1 MYSTSVHFLKINCVY
16 HRGLKRMIKRYLKF
30 VKPYRY
36 RIIATIIVGII
47 KFGIPMLIP
56 LLIKYA
62 IDGVINNHSLSN
74 SEKFSHLAI
83 AIGIALFIFVIVRPP
98 IEYIRQYLAQWTS
111 NKILYDI
118 RKQLYNHL
126 QALSARF
133 YANNQVGQVISRV
146 INDVEQTKDFILTG
160 LMNIWLDCVTIII
173 ALSIMFFLDV
183 KLTIAAI
190 FIFPFYILTV
200 YFFFGRLRQLT
211 RVRSQA
217 LAEVQGFLHERVQ
230 GMSVIKSFAI
240 EDNEAQNFDHRN
252 SHFLKRAFQHTRW
265 NAYSFAAINT
275 VTDLGPIIVIGVGAY
290 LVINGAITVG
300 TLAAFVGYLEQL
312 FGPLR
317 RLVSSFTTL
326 TQSFASMDRVFQLMD
341 EDYDI
346 KNGIGAQPIEIKKG
360 QIDLKNVSFKYND
373 NELEVLHD
381 INLTINKGETVAF
394 VGMSGG
400 GKSTLISLIP
410 RFYDVTSGEI
420 LVDGNNVKDFLT
432 GSLRNQIGLVQQD
445 NILFSDTVKENILLG
460 RPDATDDEIVEAAKM
475 ANAHDFIMNLPE
487 GYDTEVGERGVK
499 LSGGQKQ
506 RLSIARIFLN
516 NPPILILDEA
526 TSALD
531 LESEA
536 IIQEALDVLSKDRTT
551 LIVAHRLSTI
561 THADKIVVM
570 ENGQIVETG
579 THQELIQ
586 KQGAYEHLY
595 SIQNL

>member
-1 MYSTSVHFLKINCVY
+1 
-16 HRGLKRMIKRYLKF
+16 
-30 VKPYRY
+30 
-36 RIIATIIVGII
+36 
-47 KFGIPMLIP
+47 
-56 LLIKYA
+56 
-62 IDGVINNHSLSN
+62 
-74 SEKFSHLAI
+74 
-83 AIGIALFIFVIVRPP
+83 
-98 IEYIRQYLAQWTS
+98 
-111 NKILYDI
+111 
-118 RKQLYNHL
+118 
-126 QALSARF
+126 
-133 YANNQVGQVISRV
+133 
-146 INDVEQTKDFILTG
+146 
-160 LMNIWLDCVTIII
+160 
-173 ALSIMFFLDV
+173 
-183 KLTIAAI
+183 
-190 FIFPFYILTV
+190 
-200 YFFFGRLRQLT
+200 
-211 RVRSQA
+211 
-217 LAEVQGFLHERVQ
+217 
-230 GMSVIKSFAI
+230 
-240 EDNEAQNFDHRN
+240 
-252 SHFLKRAFQHTRW
+252 
-265 NAYSFAAINT
+265 
-275 VTDLGPIIVIGVGAY
+275 
-290 LVINGAITVG
+290 
-300 TLAAFVGYLEQL
+300 
-312 FGPLR
+312 
-317 RLVSSFTTL
+317 
-326 TQSFASMDRVFQLMD
+326 
-341 EDYDI
+341 
-346 KNGIGAQPIEIKKG
+346 
-360 QIDLKNVSFKYND
+360 
-373 NELEVLHD
+373 
-381 INLTINKGETVAF
+381 
-394 VGMSGG
+394 MSGG

-420 LVDGNNVKDFLT
+420 LVDGNVKDFLT

>member
-1 MYSTSVHFLKINCVY
+1 
-16 HRGLKRMIKRYLKF
+16 MIKRYLQF
-30 VKPYRY
+30 VKPYKY
-36 RIIATIIVGII
+36 RIFATIIVGII

-62 IDGVINNHSLSN
+62 IDGVINNHALTTD
-74 SEKFSHLAI
+74 EKVHHLTI

-98 IEYIRQYLAQWTS
+98 IEFIRQYLAQWTS

-118 RKQLYNHL
+118 RKKLYNHL

-160 LMNIWLDCVTIII
+160 LMNIWLDCITIII

-183 KLTIAAI
+183 KLTLTAL

-200 YFFFGRLRQLT
+200 YVFFGRLRKLT
-211 RVRSQA
+211 RERSQA

-230 GMSVIKSFAI
+230 GISVVESFAI
-240 EDNEAQNFDHRN
+240 EDNEAKNFDKKN
-252 SHFLKRAFQHTRW
+252 TNFLTRALKHTRW

-275 VTDLGPIIVIGVGAY
+275 VTDIGPIIVIGVGAY
-290 LVINGAITVG
+290 LAISGSITVG
-300 TLAAFVGYLEQL
+300 TLAAFVGYLELL

-317 RLVSSFTTL
+317 RLVASFTTL
-326 TQSFASMDRVFQLMD
+326 TQSFASMDRVFQLID

-346 KNGIGAQPIEIKKG
+346 KNGVGAQPIEIKQG
-360 QIDLKNVSFKYND
+360 RIDIDHVSFQYND
-373 NELEVLHD
+373 NEAPILKD
-381 INLTINKGETVAF
+381 INLSIEKGETVAF

-400 GKSTLISLIP
+400 GKSTLINLIP
-410 RFYDVTSGEI
+410 RFYDVTSGQI
-420 LVDGNNVKDFLT
+420 LIDGHNIKDFLT

-460 RPDATDDEIVEAAKM
+460 RPTATDEEVVEAAKM
-475 ANAHDFIMNLPE
+475 ANAHDFIMNLPQ

-531 LESEA
+531 LESES

-561 THADKIVVM
+561 THADKIVVI
-570 ENGQIVETG
+570 ENGHIVETG
-579 THQELIQ
+579 THRELIA

>member
-1 MYSTSVHFLKINCVY
+1 
-16 HRGLKRMIKRYLKF
+16 MIKRYLQF
-30 VKPYRY
+30 VKPYKY
-36 RIIATIIVGII
+36 RIFATIIVGII

-62 IDGVINNHSLSN
+62 IDGVINNHALTTD
-74 SEKFSHLAI
+74 EKVHHLTI

-98 IEYIRQYLAQWTS
+98 IEFIRQYLAQWTS

-118 RKQLYNHL
+118 RKKLYNHL

-160 LMNIWLDCVTIII
+160 LMNIWLDCITFII

-183 KLTIAAI
+183 KLTLAAL

-200 YFFFGRLRQLT
+200 YVFFGRLRKLT
-211 RVRSQA
+211 RERSQA

-230 GMSVIKSFAI
+230 GISVVKSFAI
-240 EDNEAQNFDHRN
+240 EDNEAKNFDKKN
-252 SHFLKRAFQHTRW
+252 TNFLTRALKHTRW

-275 VTDLGPIIVIGVGAY
+275 VTDIGPIIVIGVGAY
-290 LVINGAITVG
+290 LAISGSITVG
-300 TLAAFVGYLEQL
+300 TLAAFVGYLELL

-317 RLVSSFTTL
+317 RLVASFTTL
-326 TQSFASMDRVFQLMD
+326 TQSFASMDRVFQLID

-346 KNGIGAQPIEIKKG
+346 KNGVGAQPIEIKQG
-360 QIDLKNVSFKYND
+360 RIDIDHVSFQYND
-373 NELEVLHD
+373 NEAPILKD
-381 INLTINKGETVAF
+381 INLSIEKGETVAF

-400 GKSTLISLIP
+400 GKSTLINLIP
-410 RFYDVTSGEI
+410 RFYDVTSGQI
-420 LVDGNNVKDFLT
+420 LIDGHNIKDFLT

-460 RPDATDDEIVEAAKM
+460 RPTATDEEVVEAAKM
-475 ANAHDFIMNLPE
+475 ANAHDFIMNLPQ

-531 LESEA
+531 LESES

-561 THADKIVVM
+561 THADKIVVI
-570 ENGQIVETG
+570 ENGHIVETG
-579 THQELIQ
+579 THRELIA

>member
-1 MYSTSVHFLKINCVY
+1 
-16 HRGLKRMIKRYLKF
+16 MIKRYLQF
-30 VKPYRY
+30 VKPYKY
-36 RIIATIIVGII
+36 RIFATIIVGII

-62 IDGVINNHSLSN
+62 IDGVINNHALTTD
-74 SEKFSHLAI
+74 EKVHHLTI

-98 IEYIRQYLAQWTS
+98 IEFIRQYLAQWTS

-118 RKQLYNHL
+118 RKKLYNHL

-160 LMNIWLDCVTIII
+160 LMNIWLDCITIII

-183 KLTIAAI
+183 KLTLAAL

-200 YFFFGRLRQLT
+200 YVFFGRLRKLT
-211 RVRSQA
+211 RERSQA

-230 GMSVIKSFAI
+230 GISVVKSFAI
-240 EDNEAQNFDHRN
+240 EDNEAKNFDKKN
-252 SHFLKRAFQHTRW
+252 ANFLTRALKHTRW

-275 VTDLGPIIVIGVGAY
+275 VTDIGPIIVIGVGAY
-290 LVINGAITVG
+290 LAISGPITVG
-300 TLAAFVGYLEQL
+300 TLAAFVGYLELL

-317 RLVSSFTTL
+317 RLVASFTTL
-326 TQSFASMDRVFQLMD
+326 TQSFASMDRVFQLID

-346 KNGIGAQPIEIKKG
+346 KNGVGAQPIEIKQG
-360 QIDLKNVSFKYND
+360 RIDIDHVSFQYND
-373 NELEVLHD
+373 NEAPILKD
-381 INLTINKGETVAF
+381 INLSIEKGETVAF

-400 GKSTLISLIP
+400 GKSTLINLIP
-410 RFYDVTSGEI
+410 RFYDVTSGQI
-420 LVDGNNVKDFLT
+420 LIDGHNIKDFLT

-460 RPDATDDEIVEAAKM
+460 RPTATDEEVVEAAKM
-475 ANAHDFIMNLPE
+475 ANAHDFIMNLPQ

-531 LESEA
+531 LESES

-561 THADKIVVM
+561 THADKIVVI
-570 ENGQIVETG
+570 ENGHIVETG
-579 THQELIQ
+579 THRELIA

>member
-1 MYSTSVHFLKINCVY
+1 
-16 HRGLKRMIKRYLKF
+16 MIKRYLQF
-30 VKPYRY
+30 VKPYKY
-36 RIIATIIVGII
+36 RIFATIIVGII

-62 IDGVINNHSLSN
+62 IDGVINNHALTTD
-74 SEKFSHLAI
+74 EKVHHLTI
-83 AIGIALFIFVIVRPP
+83 AIGIALFIFVIVRPL
-98 IEYIRQYLAQWTS
+98 IEFIRQYLAQWTS

-118 RKQLYNHL
+118 RKKLYNHL

-160 LMNIWLDCVTIII
+160 LMNIWLDCITIII

-183 KLTIAAI
+183 KLTLAAL

-200 YFFFGRLRQLT
+200 YVFFGRLRKLT
-211 RVRSQA
+211 RERSQA

-230 GMSVIKSFAI
+230 GISVVKSFAI
-240 EDNEAQNFDHRN
+240 EDNEAKNFDKKN
-252 SHFLKRAFQHTRW
+252 TNFLTRALKHTRW

-275 VTDLGPIIVIGVGAY
+275 VTDIGPIIVIGVGAY
-290 LVINGAITVG
+290 LAISGSITVG
-300 TLAAFVGYLEQL
+300 TLAAFVGYLELL

-317 RLVSSFTTL
+317 RLVASFTTL
-326 TQSFASMDRVFQLMD
+326 TQSFASMDRVFQLID

-346 KNGIGAQPIEIKKG
+346 KNGVGAQPIEIKQG
-360 QIDLKNVSFKYND
+360 RIDIDHVSFQYND
-373 NELEVLHD
+373 NEAPILKD
-381 INLTINKGETVAF
+381 INLSIEKGETVAF

-400 GKSTLISLIP
+400 GKSTLINLIP
-410 RFYDVTSGEI
+410 RFYDVTSGQI
-420 LVDGNNVKDFLT
+420 LIDGHNIKDFLT

-460 RPDATDDEIVEAAKM
+460 RPTATDEEVVEAVKM
-475 ANAHDFIMNLPE
+475 ANAHDFIMNLPQ

-531 LESEA
+531 LESES

-561 THADKIVVM
+561 THADKIVVI
-570 ENGQIVETG
+570 ENGHIVETG
-579 THQELIQ
+579 THRELIA

>member
-1 MYSTSVHFLKINCVY
+1 
-16 HRGLKRMIKRYLKF
+16 MIKRYLQF
-30 VKPYRY
+30 VKPYKY
-36 RIIATIIVGII
+36 RIFATIIVGII

-62 IDGVINNHSLSN
+62 IDGVINNHALTTD
-74 SEKFSHLAI
+74 EKVHHLTI

-98 IEYIRQYLAQWTS
+98 IEFIRQYLAQWTS

-118 RKQLYNHL
+118 RKKLYNHL

-160 LMNIWLDCVTIII
+160 LMNIWLDCITIII

-183 KLTIAAI
+183 KLTLAAL

-200 YFFFGRLRQLT
+200 YVFFGRLRKLT
-211 RVRSQA
+211 RERSQA

-230 GMSVIKSFAI
+230 GISVVKSFAI
-240 EDNEAQNFDHRN
+240 EDNEAKNFDKKN
-252 SHFLKRAFQHTRW
+252 TNFLTRALKHTRW

-275 VTDLGPIIVIGVGAY
+275 VTDIGPIIVIGVGAY
-290 LVINGAITVG
+290 LAISGSITVG
-300 TLAAFVGYLEQL
+300 TLAAFVGYLELL

-317 RLVSSFTTL
+317 RLVASFTTL
-326 TQSFASMDRVFQLMD
+326 TQSFASMDRVFQLID

-346 KNGIGAQPIEIKKG
+346 KNGVGAQPIEIKQG
-360 QIDLKNVSFKYND
+360 RIDIDHVSFQYND
-373 NELEVLHD
+373 NEAPILKD
-381 INLTINKGETVAF
+381 INLSIEKGETVAF

-400 GKSTLISLIP
+400 GKSTLINLIP
-410 RFYDVTSGEI
+410 RFYDVTSGQI
-420 LVDGNNVKDFLT
+420 LIDGHNIKDFLT
-432 GSLRNQIGLVQQD
+432 GSLRNQIGLMQQD

-460 RPDATDDEIVEAAKM
+460 RPTATDEEVVEAAKM
-475 ANAHDFIMNLPE
+475 ANAHDFIMNLPQ

-531 LESEA
+531 LESES

-561 THADKIVVM
+561 THADKIVVI
-570 ENGQIVETG
+570 ENGHIVETG
-579 THQELIQ
+579 THRELIA

>member
-1 MYSTSVHFLKINCVY
+1 
-16 HRGLKRMIKRYLKF
+16 MIKRYLKF

-62 IDGVINNHSLSN
+62 IDGVINNHSLTN
-74 SEKFSHLAI
+74 QEKFSHLGV
-83 AIGIALFIFVIVRPP
+83 AIGIALFIFLIVRPP
-98 IEYIRQYLAQWTS
+98 IEFIRQYLAQWTS

-126 QALSARF
+126 QALSVRF

-160 LMNIWLDCVTIII
+160 LMNIWLDCITIII

-183 KLTIAAI
+183 KLTFAAI

-200 YFFFGRLRQLT
+200 YFFFGRLRKLT

-240 EDNEAQNFDHRN
+240 EDNEAKNFDNHN
-252 SHFLKRAFQHTRW
+252 KNFLQRAFQHTRW

-275 VTDLGPIIVIGVGAY
+275 VTDLGPIIVIGVGSY
-290 LVINGAITVG
+290 LAITGSITVG

-346 KNGIGAQPIEIKKG
+346 KNGIGAQPIKISKG
-360 QIDLKNVSFKYND
+360 QIDLKHVSFKYNE
-373 NELEVLHD
+373 NEKEVLHD

-400 GKSTLISLIP
+400 GKSTLINLIP
-410 RFYDVTSGEI
+410 RFYDVTQGEI
-420 LVDGNNVKDFLT
+420 LIDHHNVKDFLT

-460 RPDATDDEIVEAAKM
+460 RPDATDDEVVEAAKM
-475 ANAHDFIMNLPE
+475 ANVHDFISNLPN

-516 NPPILILDEA
+516 NPPVLILDEA

-561 THADKIVVM
+561 THADRIVVM
-570 ENGQIVETG
+570 ENGRIVETG
-579 THQELIQ
+579 THQQLIN
-586 KQGAYEHLY
+586 KRGAYEHLY

>member
-1 MYSTSVHFLKINCVY
+1 
-16 HRGLKRMIKRYLKF
+16 MIKRYLQF
-30 VKPYRY
+30 VKPYKY
-36 RIIATIIVGII
+36 RIFATIIVGII

-62 IDGVINNHSLSN
+62 IDGVINNHALTTD
-74 SEKFSHLAI
+74 EKVHHLTI

-98 IEYIRQYLAQWTS
+98 IEFIRQYLAQWTS

-118 RKQLYNHL
+118 RKKLYNHL

-160 LMNIWLDCVTIII
+160 LMNIWLDCITIII

-183 KLTIAAI
+183 KLTLAAL

-200 YFFFGRLRQLT
+200 YVFFGRLRKLT
-211 RVRSQA
+211 RERSQA

-230 GMSVIKSFAI
+230 GISVVKSFAI
-240 EDNEAQNFDHRN
+240 EDNEAKNFDKKN
-252 SHFLKRAFQHTRW
+252 TNFLTRALKHTRW

-275 VTDLGPIIVIGVGAY
+275 VTDIGPIIVIGVGA
-290 LVINGAITVG
+290 
-300 TLAAFVGYLEQL
+300 
-312 FGPLR
+312 
-317 RLVSSFTTL
+317 
-326 TQSFASMDRVFQLMD
+326 
-341 EDYDI
+341 
-346 KNGIGAQPIEIKKG
+346 QPIEIKQG
-360 QIDLKNVSFKYND
+360 RIDIDHVSFQYND
-373 NELEVLHD
+373 NEAPILKD
-381 INLTINKGETVAF
+381 INLSIEKGERVAF

-400 GKSTLISLIP
+400 GKSTLINLIP
-410 RFYDVTSGEI
+410 RFYDVTSGQI
-420 LVDGNNVKDFLT
+420 LIDGHNIKDFLT

-460 RPDATDDEIVEAAKM
+460 RPTATDEEVVEAAKM
-475 ANAHDFIMNLPE
+475 ANAHDFIMNLPQ

-531 LESEA
+531 LESES

-561 THADKIVVM
+561 THADKIVVI
-570 ENGQIVETG
+570 ENGHIVETG
-579 THQELIQ
+579 THRELIA

>member
-1 MYSTSVHFLKINCVY
+1 
-16 HRGLKRMIKRYLKF
+16 MIKRYLQF
-30 VKPYRY
+30 VKPYKY
-36 RIIATIIVGII
+36 RIFATIIVGII

-62 IDGVINNHSLSN
+62 IDGVINNHALTTD
-74 SEKFSHLAI
+74 EKVHHLTI

-98 IEYIRQYLAQWTS
+98 IEFIRQYLAQWTS

-118 RKQLYNHL
+118 RKKLYNHL

-160 LMNIWLDCVTIII
+160 LMNIWLDFITIII

-183 KLTIAAI
+183 KLTLAAL

-200 YFFFGRLRQLT
+200 YVFFGRLRKLT
-211 RVRSQA
+211 RERSQA

-230 GMSVIKSFAI
+230 GISVVKSFAI
-240 EDNEAQNFDHRN
+240 EDNEAKNFDKKN
-252 SHFLKRAFQHTRW
+252 TNFLTRALKHTRW

-275 VTDLGPIIVIGVGAY
+275 VTDIGPIIVIGVGAY
-290 LVINGAITVG
+290 LAISGSITVG
-300 TLAAFVGYLEQL
+300 TLAAFVGYLELL

-317 RLVSSFTTL
+317 RLVASFTTL
-326 TQSFASMDRVFQLMD
+326 TQSFASMDRVFQLID

-346 KNGIGAQPIEIKKG
+346 KNGVGAQPIEIKQG
-360 QIDLKNVSFKYND
+360 RIDIDHVSFQYND
-373 NELEVLHD
+373 NEAPILKD
-381 INLTINKGETVAF
+381 INLNIEKGETVAF

-400 GKSTLISLIP
+400 GKSTLINLIP
-410 RFYDVTSGEI
+410 RFYDVTSGQI
-420 LVDGNNVKDFLT
+420 LIDGHNIKDFLT

-460 RPDATDDEIVEAAKM
+460 RPTATDEEVVEAAKM
-475 ANAHDFIMNLPE
+475 ANAHDFIMNLPQ

-531 LESEA
+531 LESES

-561 THADKIVVM
+561 THADKIVVI
-570 ENGQIVETG
+570 ENGHIVETG
-579 THQELIQ
+579 THRELIA

>member
-1 MYSTSVHFLKINCVY
+1 
-16 HRGLKRMIKRYLKF
+16 MIKRYLQF
-30 VKPYRY
+30 VKPYKY
-36 RIIATIIVGII
+36 RIFATIIVGII

-62 IDGVINNHSLSN
+62 IDGVINNHALTTD
-74 SEKFSHLAI
+74 EKVHHLTI

-98 IEYIRQYLAQWTS
+98 IEFIRQYLAQWTS

-118 RKQLYNHL
+118 RKKLYNHL

-160 LMNIWLDCVTIII
+160 LMNIWLDCITIII

-183 KLTIAAI
+183 KLTLAAL

-200 YFFFGRLRQLT
+200 YVFFGRLRKLT
-211 RVRSQA
+211 RERSQA

-230 GMSVIKSFAI
+230 GISVVKSFAI
-240 EDNEAQNFDHRN
+240 EDNEAKNFDKKN
-252 SHFLKRAFQHTRW
+252 TNFLTRALKHTRW

-275 VTDLGPIIVIGVGAY
+275 VTDIGPIIVIGVGAY
-290 LVINGAITVG
+290 LAISGSITVG
-300 TLAAFVGYLEQL
+300 TLAAFVGYLELL

-317 RLVSSFTTL
+317 RLVASFTTL
-326 TQSFASMDRVFQLMD
+326 TQSFASMDRVFQLID

-346 KNGIGAQPIEIKKG
+346 KNGVGAQPIEIKQG
-360 QIDLKNVSFKYND
+360 RIDIDHVSFQYND
-373 NELEVLHD
+373 NEAPILKD
-381 INLTINKGETVAF
+381 INLNIEKGETVAF

-400 GKSTLISLIP
+400 GKSTLINLIP
-410 RFYDVTSGEI
+410 RFYDVTSGQI
-420 LVDGNNVKDFLT
+420 LIDGHNIKDFLT

-460 RPDATDDEIVEAAKM
+460 RPTATDEEVVEAAKM
-475 ANAHDFIMNLPE
+475 ANAHDFIMNLPQ

-531 LESEA
+531 LESES

-561 THADKIVVM
+561 THADKIVVI
-570 ENGQIVETG
+570 ENGHIVETG
-579 THQELIQ
+579 THRELIA

>member
-1 MYSTSVHFLKINCVY
+1 
-16 HRGLKRMIKRYLKF
+16 MIKRYLQF
-30 VKPYRY
+30 VKPYKY
-36 RIIATIIVGII
+36 RIFATIIVGII

-62 IDGVINNHSLSN
+62 IDGVINNHALTTD
-74 SEKFSHLAI
+74 EKVHHLTI

-98 IEYIRQYLAQWTS
+98 IEFIRQYLAQWTS

-118 RKQLYNHL
+118 RKKLYNHL

-160 LMNIWLDCVTIII
+160 LMNIWLDCITIII

-183 KLTIAAI
+183 KLTLAAL

-200 YFFFGRLRQLT
+200 YVFFGRLRKLT
-211 RVRSQA
+211 RERSQA

-230 GMSVIKSFAI
+230 GISVVKSFAI
-240 EDNEAQNFDHRN
+240 EDNEAKNFDKKN
-252 SHFLKRAFQHTRW
+252 TNFLTRALKHTRW

-275 VTDLGPIIVIGVGAY
+275 VTDIGLIIVIGVGAY
-290 LVINGAITVG
+290 LAISGSITVG
-300 TLAAFVGYLEQL
+300 TLAAFVGYLELL

-317 RLVSSFTTL
+317 RLVASFTTL
-326 TQSFASMDRVFQLMD
+326 TQSFASMDRVFQLID

-346 KNGIGAQPIEIKKG
+346 KNGVGAQPIEIKQG
-360 QIDLKNVSFKYND
+360 RIDIDHVSFQYND
-373 NELEVLHD
+373 NEAPILKD
-381 INLTINKGETVAF
+381 INLSIEKGETVAF

-400 GKSTLISLIP
+400 GKSTLINLIP
-410 RFYDVTSGEI
+410 RFYDVTSGQI
-420 LVDGNNVKDFLT
+420 LIDGHNIKDFLT

-460 RPDATDDEIVEAAKM
+460 RPTATDEEVVEAAKM
-475 ANAHDFIMNLPE
+475 ANAHDFIMNLPQ

-531 LESEA
+531 LESES

-561 THADKIVVM
+561 THADKIVVI
-570 ENGQIVETG
+570 ENGHIVETG
-579 THQELIQ
+579 THRELIA

>member
-1 MYSTSVHFLKINCVY
+1 
-16 HRGLKRMIKRYLKF
+16 MIKRYLQF
-30 VKPYRY
+30 VKPYKY
-36 RIIATIIVGII
+36 RIFATIIVGII

-62 IDGVINNHSLSN
+62 IDGVINNHALTTD
-74 SEKFSHLAI
+74 EKVHHLTI

-98 IEYIRQYLAQWTS
+98 IEFIRQYLAQWTS

-118 RKQLYNHL
+118 RKKLYNHL

-160 LMNIWLDCVTIII
+160 LMNIWLDCITIII

-183 KLTIAAI
+183 KLTLAAL

-200 YFFFGRLRQLT
+200 YVFFGRLRKLT
-211 RVRSQA
+211 RERSQA

-230 GMSVIKSFAI
+230 GISVVKSFAI
-240 EDNEAQNFDHRN
+240 EDNEAKNFDKKN
-252 SHFLKRAFQHTRW
+252 TNFLTRALKHTRW

-275 VTDLGPIIVIGVGAY
+275 VTDIGPIIVIGVGAY
-290 LVINGAITVG
+290 LAISGSITVG
-300 TLAAFVGYLEQL
+300 TLAAFVGYLELL

-317 RLVSSFTTL
+317 RLVASFTTL
-326 TQSFASMDRVFQLMD
+326 TQSFASMDRVFQLID

-346 KNGIGAQPIEIKKG
+346 KNGVGAQPIEIKQG
-360 QIDLKNVSFKYND
+360 RIDIDHVSFQYND
-373 NELEVLHD
+373 NEAPILKD
-381 INLTINKGETVAF
+381 INLSIEKGETVAF

-400 GKSTLISLIP
+400 GKSTLINLIP
-410 RFYDVTSGEI
+410 RFYDVTSGQI
-420 LVDGNNVKDFLT
+420 LIDGHNIKDFLT

-460 RPDATDDEIVEAAKM
+460 RPTATDEEVVEAAKM
-475 ANAHDFIMNLPE
+475 ANAHDFIMNLPQ

-531 LESEA
+531 LESES
-536 IIQEALDVLSKDRTT
+536 IIQEALDALSKDRTT

-561 THADKIVVM
+561 THADKIVVI
-570 ENGQIVETG
+570 ENGYIVETG
-579 THQELIQ
+579 THRELMS

>member
-1 MYSTSVHFLKINCVY
+1 
-16 HRGLKRMIKRYLKF
+16 MIKRYLQF
-30 VKPYRY
+30 VKPYKY
-36 RIIATIIVGII
+36 RIFATIIVGII

-62 IDGVINNHSLSN
+62 IDGVINNHALTTD
-74 SEKFSHLAI
+74 EKVHHLTI

-98 IEYIRQYLAQWTS
+98 IEFIRQYLAQWTS

-118 RKQLYNHL
+118 RKKLYNHL

-160 LMNIWLDCVTIII
+160 LMNIWLDCITIII

-183 KLTIAAI
+183 KLTLAAL

-200 YFFFGRLRQLT
+200 YVFFGRLRKLT
-211 RVRSQA
+211 RERSQA

-230 GMSVIKSFAI
+230 GISVVKSFAI
-240 EDNEAQNFDHRN
+240 EDNEAKNFDKKN
-252 SHFLKRAFQHTRW
+252 TNFLTRALKHTRW

-275 VTDLGPIIVIGVGAY
+275 VTDIGPIIVIGVGAY
-290 LVINGAITVG
+290 LAISGSITVG
-300 TLAAFVGYLEQL
+300 TLAAFVGYLELL

-317 RLVSSFTTL
+317 RLVASFTTL
-326 TQSFASMDRVFQLMD
+326 TQSFASMDRVFQLID

-346 KNGIGAQPIEIKKG
+346 KNGVGAQPIEIKQG
-360 QIDLKNVSFKYND
+360 RIDIDHVSFQYND
-373 NELEVLHD
+373 NEAPILKD
-381 INLTINKGETVAF
+381 INLSIEKGETVAF

-400 GKSTLISLIP
+400 GKSTLINLIP
-410 RFYDVTSGEI
+410 RFYDVTSGQI
-420 LVDGNNVKDFLT
+420 LIDGHNIKDFLT

-460 RPDATDDEIVEAAKM
+460 RPTATDEEVVEAAKM
-475 ANAHDFIMNLPE
+475 ANAHDFIMNLPQ
-487 GYDTEVGERGVK
+487 GYDTEVSERGVK

-531 LESEA
+531 LESES

-561 THADKIVVM
+561 THADKIVVI
-570 ENGQIVETG
+570 ENGHIVETG
-579 THQELIQ
+579 THRELIA

>member
-1 MYSTSVHFLKINCVY
+1 
-16 HRGLKRMIKRYLKF
+16 MIKRYLQF
-30 VKPYRY
+30 VKPYKY
-36 RIIATIIVGII
+36 RIFATIIVGII

-62 IDGVINNHSLSN
+62 IDGVINNHALTTD
-74 SEKFSHLAI
+74 EKVHHLTI

-98 IEYIRQYLAQWTS
+98 IEFIRQYLAQWTS

-118 RKQLYNHL
+118 RKKLYNHL

-160 LMNIWLDCVTIII
+160 LMNIWLDCITIII

-183 KLTIAAI
+183 KLTLAAL

-200 YFFFGRLRQLT
+200 YVFFGRLRKLT
-211 RVRSQA
+211 RERSQA

-230 GMSVIKSFAI
+230 GISVVKSFAI
-240 EDNEAQNFDHRN
+240 EDNEAKNFDKKN
-252 SHFLKRAFQHTRW
+252 TNFLTRALKHTRW

-275 VTDLGPIIVIGVGAY
+275 VTDIGPIIVIGVGAY
-290 LVINGAITVG
+290 LAISGSITVG
-300 TLAAFVGYLEQL
+300 TLAAFVGYLELL

-317 RLVSSFTTL
+317 RLVASFTTL
-326 TQSFASMDRVFQLMD
+326 TQSFASMDRVFQLID

-346 KNGIGAQPIEIKKG
+346 KNGVGAQPIEIKQG
-360 QIDLKNVSFKYND
+360 RIDIDHVSFQYND
-373 NELEVLHD
+373 NEAPILKD
-381 INLTINKGETVAF
+381 INLSIEKGETVAF

-400 GKSTLISLIP
+400 KSTLINLIP
-410 RFYDVTSGEI
+410 RFYDVTSGQI
-420 LVDGNNVKDFLT
+420 LIDGHNIKDFLT

-460 RPDATDDEIVEAAKM
+460 RPTATDEEVVEAAKM
-475 ANAHDFIMNLPE
+475 ANAHDFIMNLPQ

-516 NPPILILDEA
+516 NPLILILDEA

-531 LESEA
+531 LESES

-561 THADKIVVM
+561 THADKIVVI
-570 ENGQIVETG
+570 ENGHIVETG
-579 THQELIQ
+579 THRELIA

>member
-1 MYSTSVHFLKINCVY
+1 
-16 HRGLKRMIKRYLKF
+16 MIKRYLQF
-30 VKPYRY
+30 VKPYKY
-36 RIIATIIVGII
+36 RIFATIIVGII

-62 IDGVINNHSLSN
+62 IDGVINNHALTTD
-74 SEKFSHLAI
+74 EKVHHLTI

-98 IEYIRQYLAQWTS
+98 IEFIRQYLAQWTS

-118 RKQLYNHL
+118 RKKLYNHL

-160 LMNIWLDCVTIII
+160 LMNIWLDCITIII

-183 KLTIAAI
+183 KLTLAAL

-200 YFFFGRLRQLT
+200 YVFFGRLRKLT
-211 RVRSQA
+211 RERSQA

-230 GMSVIKSFAI
+230 GISVVKSFAI
-240 EDNEAQNFDHRN
+240 EDNEAKNFDKKN
-252 SHFLKRAFQHTRW
+252 TNFLTRALKHTRW

-275 VTDLGPIIVIGVGAY
+275 VTDIGPIIVIGVGAY
-290 LVINGAITVG
+290 LAISGSITVG
-300 TLAAFVGYLEQL
+300 TLAAFVGYLELL

-317 RLVSSFTTL
+317 RLVASFTTL
-326 TQSFASMDRVFQLMD
+326 TQSFASMDRVFQLID

-346 KNGIGAQPIEIKKG
+346 KNGVGAQPIEIK
-360 QIDLKNVSFKYND
+360 QDRIDIDHVSFQYND
-373 NELEVLHD
+373 NEAPILKD
-381 INLTINKGETVAF
+381 INLSIEKGETVAF

-400 GKSTLISLIP
+400 GKSTLINLIP
-410 RFYDVTSGEI
+410 RFYDVTSGQI
-420 LVDGNNVKDFLT
+420 LIDGHNIKDFLT

-460 RPDATDDEIVEAAKM
+460 RPTATDEEVVEAAKM
-475 ANAHDFIMNLPE
+475 ANAHDFIMNLPQ

-526 TSALD
+526 TSALY
-531 LESEA
+531 LESES

-561 THADKIVVM
+561 THADKIVVI
-570 ENGQIVETG
+570 ENGHIVETG
-579 THQELIQ
+579 THRELIA

>member
-1 MYSTSVHFLKINCVY
+1 
-16 HRGLKRMIKRYLKF
+16 MIKRYLKF

-62 IDGVINNHSLSN
+62 IDGVINNHSLTN
-74 SEKFSHLAI
+74 QEKFSHLGV
-83 AIGIALFIFVIVRPP
+83 AIGIALFIFLIVRPP
-98 IEYIRQYLAQWTS
+98 IEFIRQYLAQWTS

-160 LMNIWLDCVTIII
+160 LMNIWLDCITIII

-183 KLTIAAI
+183 KLTFAAI

-200 YFFFGRLRQLT
+200 YFFFGRLRKLT

-240 EDNEAQNFDHRN
+240 EDNEAKNFDNHN
-252 SHFLKRAFQHTRW
+252 KNFLQRAFQHTRW

-275 VTDLGPIIVIGVGAY
+275 VTDLGPIIVIGVGSY
-290 LVINGAITVG
+290 LAITGSITVG

-346 KNGIGAQPIEIKKG
+346 KNGIGAQLIKISEG
-360 QIDLKNVSFKYND
+360 QIDLKHVSFKYNE
-373 NELEVLHD
+373 NEKEVLHD
-381 INLTINKGETVAF
+381 INLKINKGETVAF

-400 GKSTLISLIP
+400 GKSTLINLIP
-410 RFYDVTSGEI
+410 RFYDVTQGEI
-420 LVDGNNVKDFLT
+420 LIDHHNVKEFLT

-460 RPDATDDEIVEAAKM
+460 RPDATDDEVVEAAKM
-475 ANAHDFIMNLPE
+475 ANAHDFISNLPN

-516 NPPILILDEA
+516 NPPVLILDEA

-561 THADKIVVM
+561 THADRIVVM
-570 ENGQIVETG
+570 ENGRIVETG
-579 THQELIQ
+579 THQQLIN
-586 KQGAYEHLY
+586 KRGAYEHLY

>member
-1 MYSTSVHFLKINCVY
+1 
-16 HRGLKRMIKRYLKF
+16 
-30 VKPYRY
+30 
-36 RIIATIIVGII
+36 GII

-62 IDGVINNHSLSN
+62 IDGVINNHALTTD
-74 SEKFSHLAI
+74 EKVHHLTI

-98 IEYIRQYLAQWTS
+98 IEFIRQYLAQWTS

-118 RKQLYNHL
+118 RKKLYNHL

-160 LMNIWLDCVTIII
+160 LMNIWLDCITIII

-183 KLTIAAI
+183 KLTLAAL

-200 YFFFGRLRQLT
+200 YVFFGRLRKLT
-211 RVRSQA
+211 RERSQA

-230 GMSVIKSFAI
+230 GISVVKSFAI
-240 EDNEAQNFDHRN
+240 EDNEAKNFDKKN
-252 SHFLKRAFQHTRW
+252 TNFLTRALKHTRW

-275 VTDLGPIIVIGVGAY
+275 VTDIGPIIVIGVGAY
-290 LVINGAITVG
+290 LAISGSITVG
-300 TLAAFVGYLEQL
+300 TLAAFVGYLELL

-317 RLVSSFTTL
+317 RLVASFTTL
-326 TQSFASMDRVFQLMD
+326 TQSFASMDRVFQLID

-346 KNGIGAQPIEIKKG
+346 KNGVGAQPIEIKQG
-360 QIDLKNVSFKYND
+360 RIDIDHVSFQYND
-373 NELEVLHD
+373 NEAPILKD
-381 INLTINKGETVAF
+381 INLSIEKGETVAF

-400 GKSTLISLIP
+400 GKSTLINLIP
-410 RFYDVTSGEI
+410 RFYDVTSGQI
-420 LVDGNNVKDFLT
+420 LIDGHNIKDFLT

-460 RPDATDDEIVEAAKM
+460 RPTATDEEVVEAAKM
-475 ANAHDFIMNLPE
+475 ANAHDFIMNLPQ

-531 LESEA
+531 LESES

-561 THADKIVVM
+561 THADKIVVI
-570 ENGQIVETG
+570 ENGHIVETG
-579 THQELIQ
+579 THRELIA

>member
-1 MYSTSVHFLKINCVY
+1 
-16 HRGLKRMIKRYLKF
+16 MIKRYLQF
-30 VKPYRY
+30 VKPYKY

-56 LLIKYA
+56 LLIKYV
-62 IDGVINNHSLSN
+62 IDGVINNQALSTN
-74 SEKFSHLAI
+74 EKVHHLTI

-98 IEYIRQYLAQWTS
+98 IEFVRQYLAQWTS

-118 RKQLYNHL
+118 RKKLYDHL

-160 LMNIWLDCVTIII
+160 LMNIWLDCITIII

-183 KLTIAAI
+183 KLTIAALI
-190 FIFPFYILTV
+190 IFPFYILTV
-200 YFFFGRLRQLT
+200 YVFFGRLRKLT
-211 RVRSQA
+211 RKRSQA

-230 GMSVIKSFAI
+230 GISVVKSFAI
-240 EDNEAQNFDHRN
+240 EDNEAKNFDKKN
-252 SHFLKRAFQHTRW
+252 TNFLTRALEHTRW

-275 VTDLGPIIVIGVGAY
+275 VTDIGPIIVIGVGAY
-290 LVINGAITVG
+290 LAVSGSITVG
-300 TLAAFVGYLEQL
+300 TLAAFVGYLELL

-317 RLVSSFTTL
+317 RLVASFTTL
-326 TQSFASMDRVFQLMD
+326 TQSFASMDRVFQLID

-346 KNGIGAQPIEIKKG
+346 KNGIGAQPIEIKQG
-360 QIDLKNVSFKYND
+360 RIDIDHVSFQYND
-373 NELEVLHD
+373 NEAPILKD
-381 INLTINKGETVAF
+381 INLSIEKGETVAF

-400 GKSTLISLIP
+400 GKSTLINLIP
-410 RFYDVTSGEI
+410 RFYDVTSGQI
-420 LVDGNNVKDFLT
+420 LIDGHNIKDFLT

-460 RPDATDDEIVEAAKM
+460 RPTVTDAEVVEAAKM
-475 ANAHDFIMNLPE
+475 ANAHDFIMNLPN

-516 NPPILILDEA
+516 DPPILILDEA

-531 LESEA
+531 LESES
-536 IIQEALDVLSKDRTT
+536 IIQDALEVLSKDRTT

-561 THADKIVVM
+561 THADKIVVI
-570 ENGQIVETG
+570 ENGQIVEIG
-579 THQELIQ
+579 THMELIT

>member
-1 MYSTSVHFLKINCVY
+1 
-16 HRGLKRMIKRYLKF
+16 MIKRYLKF

-381 INLTINKGETVAF
+381 INLTINKGETLAF

-460 RPDATDDEIVEAAKM
+460 RPDATDDEIVDAAKM

-579 THQELIQ
+579 THQELIR

>member
-1 MYSTSVHFLKINCVY
+1 
-16 HRGLKRMIKRYLKF
+16 MIKRYLKF

-62 IDGVINNHSLSN
+62 IDGVINNHSLTN
-74 SEKFSHLAI
+74 QEKFSHLGV
-83 AIGIALFIFVIVRPP
+83 AIGIALFIFLIVRPP
-98 IEYIRQYLAQWTS
+98 IEFIRQYLAQWTS

-126 QALSARF
+126 QALSVRF

-160 LMNIWLDCVTIII
+160 LMNIWLDCITIII

-183 KLTIAAI
+183 KLTFAAI

-200 YFFFGRLRQLT
+200 YFFFGRLRKLT

-240 EDNEAQNFDHRN
+240 EDNEAKNFDNHN
-252 SHFLKRAFQHTRW
+252 KNFLQRAFQHTRW

-275 VTDLGPIIVIGVGAY
+275 VTDLGPIIVIGVGSY
-290 LVINGAITVG
+290 LAITGSITVG

-346 KNGIGAQPIEIKKG
+346 KNGIGAQPIKISKG
-360 QIDLKNVSFKYND
+360 QIDLKHVSFKYNE
-373 NELEVLHD
+373 NEKEVLHD

-400 GKSTLISLIP
+400 GKSTLINLIP
-410 RFYDVTSGEI
+410 RFYDVTQGEI
-420 LVDGNNVKDFLT
+420 LIDHHNVKDFLT

-460 RPDATDDEIVEAAKM
+460 RPDATDDEVVEAAKM
-475 ANAHDFIMNLPE
+475 ANAHDFISNLPN

-516 NPPILILDEA
+516 NPPVLILDEA

-561 THADKIVVM
+561 THADRIVVM
-570 ENGQIVETG
+570 ENGRIVETG
-579 THQELIQ
+579 THQQLIN
-586 KQGAYEHLY
+586 KRGA
-595 SIQNL
+595 

>member
-1 MYSTSVHFLKINCVY
+1 
-16 HRGLKRMIKRYLKF
+16 MIKRYLQF
-30 VKPYRY
+30 VKPYKY
-36 RIIATIIVGII
+36 RIFATIIVGII

-62 IDGVINNHSLSN
+62 IDGVINNHALTTD
-74 SEKFSHLAI
+74 EKVHHLTI

-98 IEYIRQYLAQWTS
+98 IEFIRQYLAQWTS

-118 RKQLYNHL
+118 RKKLYNHL

-160 LMNIWLDCVTIII
+160 LMNIWLDCITIII

-183 KLTIAAI
+183 KLTLAAL

-200 YFFFGRLRQLT
+200 YVFFGRLRKLT
-211 RVRSQA
+211 RERSQA

-230 GMSVIKSFAI
+230 GISVVKSFAI
-240 EDNEAQNFDHRN
+240 EDNEAKNFDKKN
-252 SHFLKRAFQHTRW
+252 TNFLTRALKHTRW
-265 NAYSFAAINT
+265 NAYSFAAINI
-275 VTDLGPIIVIGVGAY
+275 VTDIGPIIVIGVGAY
-290 LVINGAITVG
+290 LAISGSITVG
-300 TLAAFVGYLEQL
+300 TLAAFVGYLELL

-317 RLVSSFTTL
+317 RLVASFTTL
-326 TQSFASMDRVFQLMD
+326 TQSFASMDRVFQLID

-346 KNGIGAQPIEIKKG
+346 KNGVGAQPIEIKQG
-360 QIDLKNVSFKYND
+360 RIDIDHVSFQYND
-373 NELEVLHD
+373 NEAPILKD
-381 INLTINKGETVAF
+381 INLSIEKGETVAF

-400 GKSTLISLIP
+400 GKSTLINLIP
-410 RFYDVTSGEI
+410 RFYDVTSGQI
-420 LVDGNNVKDFLT
+420 LIDGHNIKDFLT

-460 RPDATDDEIVEAAKM
+460 RPTATDEEVVEAAKM
-475 ANAHDFIMNLPE
+475 ANAHDFIMNLPQ

-516 NPPILILDEA
+516 NPPMLILDEA

-531 LESEA
+531 LESES

-561 THADKIVVM
+561 THADKIVVI
-570 ENGQIVETG
+570 ENGHIVETG
-579 THQELIQ
+579 THRELMS

>member
-1 MYSTSVHFLKINCVY
+1 
-16 HRGLKRMIKRYLKF
+16 MIKRYLQF
-30 VKPYRY
+30 VKPYKY
-36 RIIATIIVGII
+36 RIFATIIVGII

-62 IDGVINNHSLSN
+62 IDGVINNHALTTD
-74 SEKFSHLAI
+74 EKVHHLTI

-98 IEYIRQYLAQWTS
+98 IEFIRQYLAQWTS

-118 RKQLYNHL
+118 RKKLYNHL

-160 LMNIWLDCVTIII
+160 LMNIWLDCITIII

-183 KLTIAAI
+183 KLTLAAL

-200 YFFFGRLRQLT
+200 YVFFGRLRKLT
-211 RVRSQA
+211 RERSQA

-230 GMSVIKSFAI
+230 GISVVKSFAI
-240 EDNEAQNFDHRN
+240 EDNEAKNFDKKN
-252 SHFLKRAFQHTRW
+252 TNFLTRALKHTRW

-275 VTDLGPIIVIGVGAY
+275 VTDIGPIIVIGVGAY
-290 LVINGAITVG
+290 LAISGSITVG
-300 TLAAFVGYLEQL
+300 TLAAFVGYLELL

-317 RLVSSFTTL
+317 RLVASFTTL
-326 TQSFASMDRVFQLMD
+326 TQSFASMDRVFQLID

-346 KNGIGAQPIEIKKG
+346 KNGVGAQPIEIKQG
-360 QIDLKNVSFKYND
+360 RIDIDHVNFQYND
-373 NELEVLHD
+373 NEAPILKD
-381 INLTINKGETVAF
+381 INLSIEKGETVAF

-400 GKSTLISLIP
+400 GKSTLINLIP
-410 RFYDVTSGEI
+410 RFYDVTSGQI
-420 LVDGNNVKDFLT
+420 LIDGHNIKDFLT

-460 RPDATDDEIVEAAKM
+460 RPTATDEEVVEAAKM
-475 ANAHDFIMNLPE
+475 ANAHDFIMNLPQ

-499 LSGGQKQ
+499 LSGDQKQ

-531 LESEA
+531 LESES

-561 THADKIVVM
+561 THADKIVVI
-570 ENGQIVETG
+570 ENGHIVETG
-579 THQELIQ
+579 THRELIA